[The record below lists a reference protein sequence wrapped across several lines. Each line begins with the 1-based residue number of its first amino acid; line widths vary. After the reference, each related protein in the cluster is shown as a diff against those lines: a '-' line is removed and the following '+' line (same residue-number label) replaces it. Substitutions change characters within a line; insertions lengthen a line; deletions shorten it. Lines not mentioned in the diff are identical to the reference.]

1 MFLAVIQTGF
11 GLVVT
16 LGLIGLAAYAA
27 RRWGPAGM
35 FQMRAPTE
43 RRLAIVESLALDP
56 SRRLVLVRFDQE
68 ERLLLLGEGQ
78 LLAQGPAGAAPPAVR
93 SRPLAQV

>member
-1 MFLAVIQTGF
+1 MFLAVLQAVF

-35 FQMRAPTE
+35 FQMRPPGE
-43 RRLAIVESLALDP
+43 RRLAIVESLNLDP

-68 ERLLLLGEGQ
+68 ERLLLLGEGRM
-78 LLAQGPAGAAPPAVR
+78 LEAGAVAP
-93 SRPLAQV
+93 SRPPVKA